1 MTDYNKHNQQ
11 PSVSEAGGS
20 CINSAHELQDRAQ
33 RDNGEARKSLIISAC
48 LIGCNTRYNGQSTK
62 IPELEELKKKY
73 HLIPVCPEQLGG
85 LATPRDPAEQQNSR
99 VITEKGAD
107 VTAQFK
113 KGAEEV
119 LCLAKIFD
127 CDTALLKE
135 RSPSCGL
142 GKIYDGT
149 FSGTLTA
156 GNGITAD
163 LLASSGIRVI
173 GESRASEL
181 I

>member
-1 MTDYNKHNQQ
+1 MKN
-11 PSVSEAGGS
+11 
-20 CINSAHELQDRAQ
+20 
-33 RDNGEARKSLIISAC
+33 LIISAC

-85 LATPRDPAEQQNSR
+85 LATPRDPAEQQSGR
-99 VITEKGAD
+99 VMTVNGGD

-119 LCLAKIFD
+119 LRLAKLFD
-127 CDTALLKE
+127 CDTAILKE
-135 RSPSCGL
+135 RSPSCGF

-149 FSGTLTA
+149 FSGTLTD
-156 GNGITAD
+156 GNGIAAA
-163 LLASSGIRVI
+163 LLSDNGIRVI
-173 GESRASEL
+173 GESRICEL